1 MIYQNPNEIKKT
13 KKFQTGGAVTPN
25 DETTTPAPQEGGDP
39 ITELVNLAQQAL
51 ESQNCEAAMA
61 VCEGFMM
68 LVTQSDQSQTPPPP
82 TDEPVYRKGGTLLR
96 RQ

>member
-1 MIYQNPNEIKKT
+1 MIYQNPEESKKT

-25 DETTTPAPQEGGDP
+25 NETSTPAPQEGGDP
-39 ITELVNLAQQAL
+39 IAELVNLAQQAID
-51 ESQNCEAAMA
+51 SQNCEAAMA

-68 LVTQSDQSQTPPPP
+68 LVTQSEQSQTPPAP

>member
-1 MIYQNPNEIKKT
+1 MIYQNPKESKKT

-25 DETTTPAPQEGGDP
+25 NETSTPAPQEGGDP
-39 ITELVNLAQQAL
+39 IAELVNLAQQAID
-51 ESQNCEAAMA
+51 SQNCEAAMA

-68 LVTQSDQSQTPPPP
+68 LVTQADQSQTPPPP
-82 TDEPVYRKGGTLLR
+82 TGEPVYRKGGTLLR

>member
-1 MIYQNPNEIKKT
+1 MIYQNPKESKKT

-25 DETTTPAPQEGGDP
+25 NETSTPAPQEGGDP
-39 ITELVNLAQQAL
+39 IAELVNLAQQAID
-51 ESQNCEAAMA
+51 SQNCEAAMA

-68 LVTQSDQSQTPPPP
+68 LVTQSAPSETAPPP
-82 TDEPVYRKGGTLLR
+82 TGEPVYKKGGTLLR